1 MIPTATVSCFKRP
14 PVREATGTVSTDVFV
29 AIASPVR
36 RALLDALV
44 EGPAPVRDLAAD
56 FSISRPAI
64 SQHLRVLKTAELVTE
79 ERVGRE
85 HRYRLNPAPLRE
97 VRAWTVHYE
106 RFWQERLAAL
116 RDVLDGEP

>member
-1 MIPTATVSCFKRP
+1 M
-14 PVREATGTVSTDVFV
+14 REATGTVSTDVFV

-44 EGPAPVRDLAAD
+44 DGAAPVRDLPAN

-64 SQHLRVLKTAELVTE
+64 SQHLLVLKTAELVTE

-85 HRYRLNPAPLRE
+85 HRYRLNPAPLRK
-97 VRAWTVHYE
+97 VRAWTAHYGP
-106 RFWQERLAAL
+106 FWQDRLAAL

>member
-1 MIPTATVSCFKRP
+1 M
-14 PVREATGTVSTDVFV
+14 REATGTASTDVFV

-44 EGPAPVRDLAAD
+44 DGAAPVRDLPAN

-64 SQHLRVLKTAELVTE
+64 SQHLLVLKTAELVTE

>member
-1 MIPTATVSCFKRP
+1 MP
-14 PVREATGTVSTDVFV
+14 EATAASDIDVFV

-36 RALLDALV
+36 RALLDALT

-56 FSISRPAI
+56 FAISRPAI

-85 HRYRLNPAPLRE
+85 NRYRLNAGPLQE
-97 VRAWTVHYE
+97 VRAWTAHYE
-106 RFWQERLAAL
+106 RFWQDRLAAL
-116 RDVLDGEP
+116 RDVLDGDQ

>member
-1 MIPTATVSCFKRP
+1 MGEV
-14 PVREATGTVSTDVFV
+14 TGAASTDVFV

-44 EGPAPVRDLAAD
+44 DGPAPVRHLAAD

-64 SQHLRVLKTAELVTE
+64 SQHLRLLKTAALVTE

-85 HRYRLNPAPLRE
+85 HRYRLNPGPLRE
-97 VRAWTVHYE
+97 VRAWTAHYE
-106 RFWQERLAAL
+106 RFWQDRLAAL
-116 RDVLDGEP
+116 RDVLDGGP

>member
-1 MIPTATVSCFKRP
+1 VH
-14 PVREATGTVSTDVFV
+14 EATGIAGTDVFV

-44 EGPAPVRDLAAD
+44 EGPAPVRELAAS

-85 HRYRLNPAPLRE
+85 HRYRLNPAPLHE
-97 VRAWTVHYE
+97 VLAWTVHYE
-106 RFWQERLAAL
+106 RFWQDRLVAL
-116 RDVLDGEP
+116 REVLDGEL

>member
-1 MIPTATVSCFKRP
+1 M
-14 PVREATGTVSTDVFV
+14 REATGTASTHVFV

-44 EGPAPVRDLAAD
+44 DGSEPVRDLSAN

-64 SQHLRVLKTAELVTE
+64 SQHLRVLNPAELVTQ

-85 HRYRLNPAPLRE
+85 HRYRLNPAPLR
-97 VRAWTVHYE
+97 
-106 RFWQERLAAL
+106 RLKTSMTKAQ
-116 RDVLDGEP
+116 